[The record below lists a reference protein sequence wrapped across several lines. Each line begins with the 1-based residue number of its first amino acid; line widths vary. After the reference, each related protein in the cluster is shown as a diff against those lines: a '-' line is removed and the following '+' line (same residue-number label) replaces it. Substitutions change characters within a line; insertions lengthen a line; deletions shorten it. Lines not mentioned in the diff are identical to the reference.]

1 MGRNEEGFMFHL
13 FCGLFYIVAAYGLFS
28 VIWTWTYGEANEVYN
43 EAYIICAYDVERTS
57 FEINGTKYELQP
69 TQFNGLD
76 TWKRNEECWRF
87 ANEQSLAVMVPP
99 FGWIWKNM

>member
-1 MGRNEEGFMFHL
+1 
-13 FCGLFYIVAAYGLFS
+13 
-28 VIWTWTYGEANEVYN
+28 
-43 EAYIICAYDVERTS
+43 
-57 FEINGTKYELQP
+57 
-69 TQFNGLD
+69 FNGLD